1 MGVELPAIPVLKRY
15 LEERG
20 LSITAFAIQN
30 GMDKAEL
37 SKLLR
42 GARQRVSVE
51 QAAAIQ
57 DATHGTVYWRLWIPV
72 RDKR

>member
-1 MGVELPAIPVLKRY
+1 MELPAVPVLKRY
-15 LEERG
+15 LQERG
-20 LSITAFAIQN
+20 LSIGAFARQH
-30 GMDKAEL
+30 GMDTSEL

-57 DATHGTVYWRLWIPV
+57 DATGGVVYWRLWIPQ
-72 RDKR
+72 K